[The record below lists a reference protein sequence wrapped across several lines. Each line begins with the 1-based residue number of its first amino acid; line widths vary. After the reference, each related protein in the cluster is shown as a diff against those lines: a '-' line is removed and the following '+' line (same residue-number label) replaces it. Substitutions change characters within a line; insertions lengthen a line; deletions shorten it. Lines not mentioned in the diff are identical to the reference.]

1 MEKATYVSANGLAR
15 KIKLPTSTTAHRW
28 KKGIDLPP
36 ASLSLVSDN
45 GFKVTPLWE
54 VTPDIGDEG
63 AWVSGLEQ
71 VHDDPSRLVVR
82 VRDLPKEGQRSAEVA
97 GRLCIGPDSKRPLF
111 YDLTPAPEELHEDA
125 LNTLA
130 AELDLVEQ
138 AMLRS
143 RKNAVRTRE
152 EIIGRSLKGEA
163 YKNMPF
169 TDARNLELPLYKTVK
184 VAAKSDLEN
193 RFPDYRFLTPLT
205 MNSSFEAFET
215 RSVSL
220 GDGDRIFRVSPKDS
234 TPIRVFANKLVC
246 ALDYEEASQL
256 TLYPGTGVLRLS
268 GLRR

>member
-1 MEKATYVSANGLAR
+1 MEKATYVGANGLAR

-63 AWVSGLEQ
+63 AWVPGSEQ
-71 VHDDPSRLVVR
+71 VRDDPNRLVVR
-82 VRDLPKEGQRSAEVA
+82 VRDLPKEDQRSAEVV

-130 AELDLVEQ
+130 AELDLVGQ

-152 EIIGRSLKGEA
+152 EIVNRSLKGEA

-169 TDARNLELPLYKTVK
+169 TDARNLEPPMYKTVK

-193 RFPDYRFLTPLT
+193 RFPDYCFLTPLT

-220 GDGDRIFRVSPKDS
+220 GEGDRIFRVSPKDG

>member
-1 MEKATYVSANGLAR
+1 MEQAMYVGANGLAR
-15 KIKLPTSTTAHRW
+15 KIGLPPSTTAHRW
-28 KKGIDLPP
+28 KKGLALPP
-36 ASLSLVSDN
+36 ASLSLVSDS
-45 GFKVTPLWE
+45 GFKVSPLWE

-63 AWVSGLEQ
+63 AWVSGLGR

-82 VRDLPKEGQRSAEVA
+82 VRDLPKEDQASARVV

-130 AELDLVEQ
+130 AELDLTEQ

-169 TDARNLELPLYKTVK
+169 TDARDLELPLYKTVK
-184 VAAKSDLEN
+184 VASGSDLEN
-193 RFPDYRFLTPLT
+193 RFPDYCFLTPLT

-220 GDGDRIFRVSPKDS
+220 GEGDRIFKVSSKDS
-234 TPIRVFANKLVC
+234 TPIRMLANKLVC